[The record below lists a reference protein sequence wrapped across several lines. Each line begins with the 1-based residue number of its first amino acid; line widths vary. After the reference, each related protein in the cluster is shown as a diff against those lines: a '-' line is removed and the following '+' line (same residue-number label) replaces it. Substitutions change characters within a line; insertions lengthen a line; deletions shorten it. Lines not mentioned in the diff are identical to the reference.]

1 MQTDARLKGFAVIE
15 PAPAKINLAL
25 HVVGQ
30 REDGYHL
37 LDSLVTF
44 TRFGDRIALSPADTD
59 RFTLSGDFSGP
70 LAEEPGDNLVIRA
83 RDRLRAAVIAAG
95 ASAPPVHIHLEKNL
109 PLASGIGGGSA
120 DAAAT
125 LRGLSRLWRA
135 TLPDGAITAIAI
147 GLGADV
153 PMCLASRP
161 LVASGIGEALTPARI
176 PPLDLVL
183 ANPLLGVSTP
193 AVFGALASKRNA
205 PLALPAPLPGHN
217 GWPALLS
224 SLRNDLEAPARQTC
238 PVIGTVSEALAQSGA
253 RFVRMSGAGATCF
266 GLYTSSQAAEAAA
279 ETLAQNHPAWF
290 FKATQTIT
298 QGDDRGPD

>member
-135 TLPDGAITAIAI
+135 ALPDGALTAIAI

-161 LVASGIGEALTPARI
+161 LVARGIGEALTPARI
-176 PPLDLVL
+176 PSLDLVL

-238 PVIGTVSEALAQSGA
+238 PVIGTVSEALARSGA

>member
-44 TRFGDRIALSPADTD
+44 TRFGDRIALSPGDTD

-70 LAEEPGDNLVIRA
+70 LAEEPGDNLVVRA

-135 TLPDGAITAIAI
+135 ALPDGALTAIAI

-161 LVASGIGEALTPARI
+161 LVARGIGEALTPARI
-176 PPLDLVL
+176 PSLDLVL

-279 ETLAQNHPAWF
+279 ETLAQSHPAWF